1 MSTSPGSTLVAT
13 DCSSMPEVLVLPL
26 PGLLAGDGTSC
37 GEKLL
42 LLLLLGDDDFA
53 YRANTAPAPSAAATT
68 ATST

>member
-1 MSTSPGSTLVAT
+1 
-13 DCSSMPEVLVLPL
+13 MPEVLVLPL

-42 LLLLLGDDDFA
+42 LLLGDGDFA
-53 YRANTAPAPSAAATT
+53 CRANTAPAPSAAATT